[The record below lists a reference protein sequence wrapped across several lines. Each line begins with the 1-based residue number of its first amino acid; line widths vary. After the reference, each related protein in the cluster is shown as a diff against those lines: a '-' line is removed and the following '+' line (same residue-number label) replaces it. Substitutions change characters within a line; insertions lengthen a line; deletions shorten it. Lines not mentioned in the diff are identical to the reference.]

1 MMYRFLAAAIL
12 LCFYGTYLGKM
23 LCQRRRGIQ
32 TDQMAKGDKPSSVR
46 RTELL
51 MKVATFLL
59 AAVQAVS
66 VLCGWSMMPAPARA
80 AGAVLGLVGDGIF
93 LAAVYTMRDSWR
105 AGIDQGQN
113 TQLVHSGI
121 YRYSRNPAFLG
132 FDVMYLGVLLLCFNP
147 LLLLCTLFA
156 IAMLHRQI
164 LQEEAFLPTAFGEA
178 YTSYCRQVR
187 RYWGRRR

>member
-1 MMYRFLAAAIL
+1 M
-12 LCFYGTYLGKM
+12 
-23 LCQRRRGIQ
+23 
-32 TDQMAKGDKPSSVR
+32 
-46 RTELL
+46 
-51 MKVATFLL
+51 
-59 AAVQAVS
+59 
-66 VLCGWSMMPAPARA
+66 
-80 AGAVLGLVGDGIF
+80 GDGIF

-105 AGIDQGQN
+105 AGIAQGQN